1 MFAST
6 SLSELIL
13 SSYCKPNKILKPR
26 AKADK
31 TTTTIQNLNF
41 TILCSFIQRPLYE

>member
-13 SSYCKPNKILKPR
+13 SSYCKPNKILKQR

-41 TILCSFIQRPLYE
+41 TILFIHSTSPL